1 MVCVREAAW
10 PKAWSAGRGGSWD
23 VLLGG
28 ARAAGAEVSR
38 ESVKDADTR
47 CRVRAPGSVGK

>member
-10 PKAWSAGRGGSWD
+10 PKVWSGGSWD

-38 ESVKDADTR
+38 ESVRDADTR